1 MGYNISTA
9 MEFAD
14 PNVPRLGTDN
24 SYLKVKLSFGP
35 AMSAGVVRGFGKVA
49 TGRLRALVHFR

>member
-1 MGYNISTA
+1 MWYNIFTA
-9 MEFAD
+9 MEFAH

-24 SYLKVKLSFGP
+24 SYFKAKLSFGP

-49 TGRLRALVHFR
+49 TGRLRTLMS